1 MPDKLRAMVKHR
13 AERKRHAPIAMVMT
27 ALVAVA
33 LVGYLLVFWP
43 FGAPPTAAS
52 ETLGASDRQAVKT
65 ETRIRGLKR
74 LVVYGHSMP
83 DGGGASD
90 VRLGYAEVAE
100 DLTKLKLDNRSVGGT
115 IASTTANTV
124 AEYPAA
130 GPRDAVVIHTGMNDI
145 FREGEGAVELGRA
158 AIQRILYATAKAKQR
173 VLVLECQPS
182 DWMDTPPAQD
192 LQTAYDAWN
201 TMLREE
207 ASGQPGV
214 NVLDTCESWDPA
226 AYTDSPQYH
235 PNDDGHAL
243 IAEELNE
250 LLRSS

>member
-1 MPDKLRAMVKHR
+1 MVKHR
-13 AERKRHAPIAMVMT
+13 VERRRHAPIAMMMS

-43 FGAPPTAAS
+43 FGAPSTAAS
-52 ETLGASDRQAVKT
+52 KTFSPSDTPAAAT
-65 ETRIRGLKR
+65 ESRVRGLKR

-90 VRLGYAEVAE
+90 VRLGYPQVAE
-100 DLTKLKLDNRSVGGT
+100 DLTKLVLDNRSEGGT
-115 IASTTANTV
+115 IASTTANTL
-124 AEYPAA
+124 AEYPAP

-145 FREGEGAVELGRA
+145 FREGESGVEIGRE
-158 AIQRILYATAKAKQR
+158 AIQRILYSTAKAKRR
-173 VLVLECQPS
+173 VLVLECQPA
-182 DWMDTPPAQD
+182 DWMDTPPAVD

-214 NVLDTCESWDPA
+214 DVLDTCESWDPSV
-226 AYTDSPQYH
+226 YTDSPQYH
-235 PNDDGHAL
+235 PNDEGHAL
-243 IAEELNE
+243 IAEELDE

>member
-1 MPDKLRAMVKHR
+1 MVKHR
-13 AERKRHAPIAMVMT
+13 AERTRHAPLAMLMT

-33 LVGYLLVFWP
+33 LVGYLVAFWP
-43 FGAPPTAAS
+43 FGAQPTAAS
-52 ETLGASDRQAVKT
+52 ETLRPADKTSEKT
-65 ETRIRGLKR
+65 EVRVRGLKR

-90 VRLGYAEVAE
+90 VRLGYPQVAE
-100 DLTKLKLDNRSVGGT
+100 DLTKLTLENRSEGGT
-115 IASTTANTV
+115 IASTTANSL

-145 FREGEGAVELGRA
+145 FREGEGAVELGRE

-182 DWMDTPPAQD
+182 DWMDTPPALD

-214 NVLDTCESWDPA
+214 GVLDTCESWDPNV
-226 AYTDSPQYH
+226 YTDAPQYH
-235 PNDDGHAL
+235 PNDEGHAL